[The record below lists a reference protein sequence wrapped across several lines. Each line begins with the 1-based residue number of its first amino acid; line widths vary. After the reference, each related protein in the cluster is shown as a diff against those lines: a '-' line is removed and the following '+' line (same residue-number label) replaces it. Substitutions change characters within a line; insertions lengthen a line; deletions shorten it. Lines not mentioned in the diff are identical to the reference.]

1 MGIVEFLR
9 QIPDIHFTEKE
20 KMADKTSL
28 KVGGAARYFVMPETV
43 YSTRECV
50 KRAKEYGVK
59 YKVVGNGTNILVSD
73 RGYDGLIICTK
84 NLNGVLLDRGEVIA
98 LCGTPLNRLVTFTK
112 GCGRSGAEGLIG
124 IPATVGGAIYE
135 NASAF
140 NYSVSDNIT
149 EVTAL
154 SDGEIKRYKK
164 SECKFGYRTSIF
176 KNNGEFILSARF
188 SFPKKRAVATDF
200 NKIRRD
206 KQPAGNTCGSIFKN
220 PPDAFAGELI
230 EKANLKGYRI
240 GGATVSDKHANFIV
254 TENGA
259 TARDVYNLIQK
270 IKSEVYER
278 FGVQLVEEVE
288 FIGEF

>member
-1 MGIVEFLR
+1 MGIVELFR

-28 KVGGAARYFVMPETV
+28 KAGGVARYFVMPETV

-50 KRAKEYGVK
+50 KRATENGVK
-59 YKVVGNGTNILVSD
+59 YKVIGNGTNILVSD

-98 LCGTPLNRLVTFTK
+98 LCGTPLSRLITFTK

-140 NYSVSDNIT
+140 NYCISDRIE

-154 SDGEIKRYKK
+154 SDGALKRYKK

-188 SFPKKRAVATDF
+188 SFPKKRAVDTDF

-259 TARDVYNLIQK
+259 TACDVYMLIQK
-270 IKSEVYER
+270 IKSEVYEH